1 MKIMS
6 GLDMFPLVNTIDLV
20 KFGNLRLIMAE
31 ESIDYSF

>member
-1 MKIMS
+1 MS
-6 GLDMFPLVNTIDLV
+6 GLDMFSTCEYHGFV